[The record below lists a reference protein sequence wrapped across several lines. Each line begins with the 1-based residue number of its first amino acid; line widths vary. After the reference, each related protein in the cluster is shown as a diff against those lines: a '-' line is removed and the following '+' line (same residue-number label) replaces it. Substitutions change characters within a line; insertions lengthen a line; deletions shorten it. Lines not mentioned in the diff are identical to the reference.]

1 MDDRSTDGT
10 FEDPL
15 EDYEPK
21 TYDDPLEEA
30 VSEEPVSHIQ
40 HLPHA
45 SIPADMP
52 VAEAVKKLAL
62 EHVACLLVEEDGKLV
77 GVFTEREVLNKVALE
92 EEQQNRPVREV
103 MTPNPVYVYA
113 DDPAAAALCVM
124 AVSGYRHVPVVDSEE
139 RVLGIVSPQR
149 VTGFLLQH
157 FSQDE

>member
-1 MDDRSTDGT
+1 MGDRLPNDT

-15 EDYEPK
+15 ENYEPR

-30 VSEEPVSHIQ
+30 ISEEPVSNIQ
-40 HLPHA
+40 HTPHA
-45 SIPADMP
+45 SVSPDMT
-52 VAEAVKKLAL
+52 VGEAVKKLAL
-62 EHVACLLVEEDGKLV
+62 EHVACLMVEEDGKLI

-92 EEQQNRPVREV
+92 HQLEDRPVREV

-124 AVSGYRHVPVVDSEE
+124 AVSGHRHVPVLNNEE

-157 FSQDE
+157 FAQNE